1 MEKPSGE
8 MRESDVAP
16 ADPFF
21 VETILKNLSD
31 VVRSIDD
38 PQEVMNQ
45 VVRLTTR
52 LLNVSKCSLMMIEED
67 GVSLRI
73 RAADGLPPEVIEN
86 YRGRVGDGISGYV
99 AKTGKPLLIEDVETH
114 PLFARKSKEK
124 YTTKSL
130 LSVPL
135 IFQDNI
141 LGVLN
146 VNNRNDGGIFKRSD
160 ELLLSTL
167 ANFIVIAI
175 HKAQMQERIRRTERY
190 EADLRIAREIQV
202 SMLPASLP
210 PLNHWR
216 FAARNVP
223 AREVAGDF
231 YDAIPLPD
239 DQLCIV
245 FGDVCGK
252 GVPAAVY
259 MARVMGYFRVAA
271 RTHHTAADIIS
282 FVNDLLAPEWTDHTF
297 VTAAVCVLDDR
308 NGRASFC
315 SAGHQDPVRRTPDG
329 NVEPLEIQSGL
340 PLGVEAG
347 VKFETAET
355 TATPGDTFL
364 LYTDGVTEAHDPAG
378 NLFGTHRLYDVLT
391 ASPPAAE
398 QLAEQI
404 IAGVT
409 RFAGGAPPSD
419 DITFVVIERV
429 RPDT

>member
-1 MEKPSGE
+1 MEKPS
-8 MRESDVAP
+8 RDVRKSDGAP

-38 PQEVMNQ
+38 PQDVMNQ

-73 RAADGLPPEVIEN
+73 RAADGLPPEVIES
-86 YRGRVGDGISGYV
+86 YRGRVGDGIGGYV

-114 PLFARKSKEK
+114 PLFARKSHEK

-130 LSVPL
+130 LTVPL
-135 IFQDNI
+135 IFQEKI

-146 VNNRNDGGIFKRSD
+146 VNNRNDGGIFKHSD

-175 HKAQMQERIRRTERY
+175 HKAQMQERIRQTERY

-202 SMLPASLP
+202 AMLPASLP
-210 PLNHWR
+210 RLSHWR

-223 AREVAGDF
+223 ASEVAGDF
-231 YDAIPLPD
+231 YDMIPLPD
-239 DQLCIV
+239 DHLCIV

-259 MARVMGYFRVAA
+259 MARVLGYFRVAA
-271 RTHHTAADIIS
+271 RTHHTAPDIIS
-282 FVNDLLAPEWTDHTF
+282 FVNDLLAPEWTDRTF
-297 VTAAVCVLDDR
+297 LTAAVCVLDDR
-308 NGRASFC
+308 NGHVSFC
-315 SAGHQDPVRRTPDG
+315 SAGHQDPVRRAPDG
-329 NVEPLEIQSGL
+329 NVQSLVIRSGF
-340 PLGVEAG
+340 PLGIQAG
-347 VKFETAET
+347 ADFETVET
-355 TATPGDTFL
+355 DTTPGDTFL
-364 LYTDGVTEAHDPAG
+364 LYTDGVTEAHNAEG
-378 NLFGTHRLYDVLT
+378 NLFGTRRLYDLIA
-391 ASPPAAE
+391 ASPAAAE
-398 QLAEQI
+398 PIAERI

-409 RFAGGAPPSD
+409 RFSDGAPQSD